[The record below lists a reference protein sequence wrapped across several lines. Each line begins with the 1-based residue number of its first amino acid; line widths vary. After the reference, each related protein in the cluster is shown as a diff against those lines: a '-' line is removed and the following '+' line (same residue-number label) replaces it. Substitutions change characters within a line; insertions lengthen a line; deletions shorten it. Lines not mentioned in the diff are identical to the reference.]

1 MITKRKTSACV
12 AINIS
17 LELTY
22 ENLQESK
29 YKFNATSLKGLIF
42 TQRKKGK
49 RKGMCWVYA
58 SSLKVFKG
66 EAAFG

>member
-1 MITKRKTSACV
+1 MITKRETSACV

-17 LELTY
+17 LEPTY

-29 YKFNATSLKGLIF
+29 CKFNATSLKGLIF

-49 RKGMCWVYA
+49 SKGMGTH
-58 SSLKVFKG
+58 LLNQI
-66 EAAFG
+66 